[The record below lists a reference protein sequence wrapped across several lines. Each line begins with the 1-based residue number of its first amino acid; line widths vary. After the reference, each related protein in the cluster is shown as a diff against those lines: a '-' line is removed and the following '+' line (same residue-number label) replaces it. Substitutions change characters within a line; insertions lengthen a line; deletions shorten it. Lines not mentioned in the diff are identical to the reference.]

1 MLQDGESAE
10 GCVNPVVRIGD
21 TVRRPIHRWTLA
33 VHSLLRYLEAVG
45 FSGVPRV
52 LGFDELGRE
61 VLSFIPGEV
70 ARRPWPEVMLEEK
83 GLAEV
88 ARFLSRYH
96 DAVRDFEPPED
107 AEWYVPNMTWRPG
120 MTIRHGGSWTL
131 EYCLG
136 RANLKRINRL
146 GLC

>member
-1 MLQDGESAE
+1 MLEEGESVQ

-21 TVRRPIHRWTLA
+21 TVRRPIHSWTPA
-33 VHSLLRYLEAVG
+33 VHSLLHYLEAVG
-45 FSGVPRV
+45 FSGSPGV

-70 ARRPWPEVMLEEK
+70 ALRPWPEVMGEEK

-96 DAVRDFEPPED
+96 KAVKDFEPPEN
-107 AEWYVPNMTWRPG
+107 AEWYVPM
-120 MTIRHGGSWTL
+120 
-131 EYCLG
+131 
-136 RANLKRINRL
+136 
-146 GLC
+146 